1 MFLLLVKIIKSLKE
15 LLYFT
20 IIIINGY
27 NQMELNNS
35 KGIITKIHLLFNHLI
50 ILKHYQYDIVEYDLY
65 LYSGVLKEQ
74 WRYSLQYCIY

>member
-1 MFLLLVKIIKSLKE
+1 
-15 LLYFT
+15 
-20 IIIINGY
+20 
-27 NQMELNNS
+27 MELNNS
-35 KGIITKIHLLFNHLI
+35 KGIITKIHLLFHQLI